1 MVPSATQLEIRQR
14 LASVVAPW
22 WRGEQI
28 SPGGLVFGLNT
39 EGRRHALLWCFQ
51 GYREFS
57 QLAAR
62 LGPDQPLYGMRSGHM
77 VFQYSQANIRH
88 IADCYTEEILALD
101 LPGPYLVA
109 GNCQASYIAQR
120 IAENLMRLDLRV
132 AALIL
137 LNPLPPLPYA
147 GRVALIVSQHDE
159 AQNPYKRFH
168 DPAAAW
174 EDCYLDYTVDSI
186 PGGHGKAF
194 EEPAV
199 SGLVERLETIL
210 PDALRRSG
218 DCAAPTCRIDIG
230 VPGYLEARPGTRLR
244 LPVTLGNRGSIPY
257 PATRFSQIWVANH
270 WRDPQG
276 GLLRWLDGRTALDGD
291 IPAAAAVE
299 LELVVQVPEEPG
311 RYRLE
316 VDLVK
321 EGSFWFG
328 DLGRETG
335 QCTVSV
341 QSGAGLDEPA
351 LVAPVP
357 GRADPPSLP
366 ARPAIAEPRLPDAL
380 VLAHRAFH
388 EGDFEQAI
396 SGYYKALDGIPSVY
410 QCLGEALLRQQ
421 RWDEAKA
428 QYLNALALSP
438 GNPDINTALG
448 ELAKQSGD
456 WHTAIH
462 YFDQALARQPSA
474 LAYANL
480 GGLWEKTGD
489 FERAKAA
496 YDQALA
502 LSPALL
508 DALRGAIRASRALK
522 AYEEALGYARRGSE
536 MAPDDGGFLVLEV
549 DIHVDKGDLDTA
561 HALCRK
567 YRRCFPDHP
576 GALVKLGDV
585 LARQGHLQDAEG
597 CLRRAIELDPGF
609 ANAHH
614 NLGRV
619 LVRQGRLAEAVASAR
634 RAVELDPRKPG
645 YHVHLGNLS
654 AREDRWADAEGCLRR
669 AVELDPGLANAHH
682 DLSRVLA
689 RQGKLAGAV
698 ASARRAIEL
707 DPWKPGY
714 PAHLGNLSV
723 RQDRWADAESH
734 LRRAIELDPGLA
746 SAHHDLSRAL
756 ARQGRLAEAV
766 ASAKRATELDPAQPG
781 YRAHLDA
788 LLLQT
793 GEPGEAS
800 R

>member
-1 MVPSATQLEIRQR
+1 MHPSATQLEIRQR
-14 LASVVAPW
+14 LVSVVAPW
-22 WRGEQI
+22 WRGERI

-39 EGRRHALLWCFQ
+39 QGRRHPLLWCFQ

-77 VFQYSQANIRH
+77 VFQYSEANIRH

-168 DPAAAW
+168 DPASAW
-174 EDCYLDYTVDSI
+174 EDCYLGYTVDSI

-199 SGLVERLETIL
+199 SSLVERLEAIL

-218 DCAAPTCRIDIG
+218 DFAPPACRIDIS
-230 VPGYLEARPGTRLR
+230 VPEHLEARPGTRLR
-244 LPVTLGNRGSIPY
+244 LPVTLSNRSPFPC

-276 GLLRWLDGRTALDGD
+276 GLLHWLDGRTALDSD
-291 IPAAAAVE
+291 IPTATALE
-299 LELVVQVPEEPG
+299 LELVVQVPEQPG
-311 RYRLE
+311 QYCLE

-328 DLGRETG
+328 DLGEKTG
-335 QCTVSV
+335 QCVVSV
-341 QSGAGLDEPA
+341 QSDAEPDESAAAPTA
-351 LVAPVP
+351 DRVA
-357 GRADPPSLP
+357 PPSLP
-366 ARPAIAEPRLPDAL
+366 TQPAADEPVIADELES
-380 VLAHRAFH
+380 AHRAFGK
-388 EGDFEQAI
+388 GDFERAI
-396 SGYYKALDGIPSVY
+396 PGYYKALDGIPVAY
-410 QCLGEALLRQQ
+410 QRLGEALLHRK
-421 RWDEAKA
+421 RWDEAKT
-428 QYLNALALSP
+428 QYLKALALSP
-438 GNPDINTALG
+438 GNPDINAALG

-462 YFDQALARQPSA
+462 YFDQALAQRPSA
-474 LAYANL
+474 PAYASL
-480 GGLWEKTGD
+480 GELREKTGD

-502 LSPALL
+502 LSPTLL
-508 DALRGAIRASRALK
+508 DALRGAIRASRALT
-522 AYEEALGYARRGSE
+522 AYEEALGYVRRGFE
-536 MAPDDGGFLVLEV
+536 IAPDDNGFLMLEV

-585 LARQGHLQDAEG
+585 LARQGQLQDAEG
-597 CLRRAIELDPGF
+597 CLRRAIELDPVF

-619 LVRQGRLAEAVASAR
+619 LARQGRLAEAVASAR
-634 RAVELDPRKPG
+634 QAIELAPRKPG

-654 AREDRWADAEGCLRR
+654 AREDRLTDAEDRLRR
-669 AVELDPGLANAHH
+669 AIELDPGLANAHH

-689 RQGKLAGAV
+689 RQGKLAEAA

-707 DPWKPGY
+707 DPRKPGY
-714 PAHLGNLSV
+714 HVHLGNLSA
-723 RQDRWADAESH
+723 RADRWADAEAC
-734 LRRAIELDPGLA
+734 LRRAVELDPSLA

-756 ARQGRLAEAV
+756 ARQARLAEAT

-793 GEPGEAS
+793 REPGEAS